1 MGSEIAINGQ
11 KVTVPLGE
19 ISSTLEGDKVITV
32 TFRIQLKEGII
43 QEAGTY
49 ELPTNTAAKVTY
61 KENGEIFYQ
70 IFEVP
75 VSYTH
80 LRRTTNTAGR
90 MFEPMVW

>member
-1 MGSEIAINGQ
+1 M
-11 KVTVPLGE
+11 GE

-61 KENGEIFYQ
+61 KA
-70 IFEVP
+70 

-80 LRRTTNTAGR
+80 LDVYKRQI
-90 MFEPMVW
+90 